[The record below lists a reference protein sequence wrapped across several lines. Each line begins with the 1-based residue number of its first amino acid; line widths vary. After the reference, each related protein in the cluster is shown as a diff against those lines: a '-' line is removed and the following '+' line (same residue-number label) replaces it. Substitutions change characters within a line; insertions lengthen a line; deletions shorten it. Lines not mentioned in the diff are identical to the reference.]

1 MDVRNLNLE
10 EEEIVQDT
18 YPPKDKAM
26 EAALNALQ
34 QIARHEKECGLRWRD
49 AHAEMKLIREQ
60 LRHHASRWERLA
72 WMVIGTMTAG
82 VIAVIVH
89 SITR

>member
-26 EAALNALQ
+26 EAALNALE
-34 QIARHEKECGLRWRD
+34 QIARHEKECGRRWGD

-60 LRHHASRWERLA
+60 LSHHASRWERLA
-72 WMVIGTMTAG
+72 WLVIGTMTAG
-82 VIAVIVH
+82 VLAVIVQ